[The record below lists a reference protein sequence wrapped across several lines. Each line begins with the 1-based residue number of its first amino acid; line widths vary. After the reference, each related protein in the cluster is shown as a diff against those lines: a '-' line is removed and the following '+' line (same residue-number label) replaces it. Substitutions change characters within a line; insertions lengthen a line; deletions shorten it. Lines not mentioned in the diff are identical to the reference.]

1 MNFRTPTDQ
10 DIHTAFEQGEAAV
23 RDLVHALATQIEELA
38 QQLAKQGEALQA
50 LQARLAQN
58 SRNSSKPPSS
68 DGYGKVKR
76 TESLRKSGKKPN
88 GGQPGHDGHTLT
100 LQRHLIYSWARCRG
114 NLFILAHFR
123 CSPTVVGP
131 PSPSPQRMA
140 APSWATSEVETAG
153 RPGDGTSER
162 EIGGIESIFYYK
174 NNFHSKKYSHLCSY
188 PPSWRRLRCA
198 R

>member
-1 MNFRTPTDQ
+1 MSKID
-10 DIHTAFEQGEAAV
+10 DAV
-23 RDLVHALATQIEELA
+23 GI
-38 QQLAKQGEALQA
+38 
-50 LQARLAQN
+50 
-58 SRNSSKPPSS
+58 
-68 DGYGKVKR
+68 
-76 TESLRKSGKKPN
+76 
-88 GGQPGHDGHTLT
+88 T

-162 EIGGIESIFYYK
+162 EIGGMESIFYYK
-174 NNFHSKKYSHLCSY
+174 QQYFT
-188 PPSWRRLRCA
+188 PSPDGHRDTLRLHGA
-198 R
+198 SVQGEVHFTDVH